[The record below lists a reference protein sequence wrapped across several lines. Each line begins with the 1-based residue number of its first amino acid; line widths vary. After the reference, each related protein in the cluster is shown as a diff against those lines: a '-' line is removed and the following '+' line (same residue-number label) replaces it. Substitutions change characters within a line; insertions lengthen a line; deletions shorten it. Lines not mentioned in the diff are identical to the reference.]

1 MKDINEYRKYLPDY
15 LKKYHGITNPK
26 KFFRCLNPE
35 HGDEHPSMIY
45 TPKYNIC
52 KCFACGVHYDIFSL
66 VKLDF
71 HLSSFQEQIK
81 KVEELFLNYVP
92 EKSEFNQKI
101 IKYDYTNYFN
111 KCIKNIHET
120 NYLLQRGISQELIDK
135 YKIGY
140 DNERQLVIFPIN
152 KYCYYARS
160 VNNDLKLKSK
170 GNSDIWNKHYFLNGS
185 KEDLIYV
192 TEGIIDSLSLEMVDN
207 KVKTTS
213 INGVGNI
220 NSLIQAIKKSNY
232 KGAIVIT
239 FDNDESGI
247 KASKELKE
255 KLSCLGVKSYDCT
268 LSAFVDN
275 AKDINEAL
283 VKNKKK
289 LKESFQYINAL
300 YKYDNYLRTEKEGED
315 IVL

>member
-1 MKDINEYRKYLPDY
+1 
-15 LKKYHGITNPK
+15 
-26 KFFRCLNPE
+26 
-35 HGDEHPSMIY
+35 
-45 TPKYNIC
+45 
-52 KCFACGVHYDIFSL
+52 
-66 VKLDF
+66 
-71 HLSSFQEQIK
+71 
-81 KVEELFLNYVP
+81 
-92 EKSEFNQKI
+92 
-101 IKYDYTNYFN
+101 
-111 KCIKNIHET
+111 
-120 NYLLQRGISQELIDK
+120 
-135 YKIGY
+135 
-140 DNERQLVIFPIN
+140 
-152 KYCYYARS
+152 
-160 VNNDLKLKSK
+160 
-170 GNSDIWNKHYFLNGS
+170 
-185 KEDLIYV
+185 
-192 TEGIIDSLSLEMVDN
+192 MVDN

-255 KLSCLGVKSYDCT
+255 KLSCLGVKSYDCN